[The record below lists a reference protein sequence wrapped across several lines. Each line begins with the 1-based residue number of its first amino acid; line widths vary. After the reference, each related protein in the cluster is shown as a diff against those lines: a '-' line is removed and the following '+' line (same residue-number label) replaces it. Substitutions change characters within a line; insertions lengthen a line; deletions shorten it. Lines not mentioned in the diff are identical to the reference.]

1 MTLVYT
7 GRNVEFP
14 PQQMRKLDAKLDLIK
29 KLLGRNGDKDL
40 HVIVRKERHLQNVEI
55 TLNAWDHQIVALG
68 ADSDLFTSIHSALE
82 KLEKQIAKLRAKWRD
97 TRRSKTVISE
107 PEPMEPAAVTKAAA
121 GRVQKSKTKSAGPVS
136 AGNAVPRV
144 FRVDLDGDGVPD
156 RRHKPMTVDEALL
169 EIGPKENYV
178 MFLNA
183 DTNRVTVLMR
193 RRDGNFDLLEG

>member
-1 MTLVYT
+1 MRLVYT
-7 GRNVEFP
+7 GSKVEFP
-14 PQQMRKLDAKLDLIK
+14 PQQMRKLDARLELIK
-29 KLLGRNGDKDL
+29 KHLGRNGDKDL
-40 HVIVRKERHLQNVEI
+40 HVIVRQQRHLQNVEI

-68 ADSDLFTSIHSALE
+68 ADSDLFTSTHAALE
-82 KLEKQIAKLRAKWRD
+82 KLEKQVAKLRAKWRD
-97 TRRSKTVISE
+97 NRRSKVAISE
-107 PEPMEPAAVTKAAA
+107 PETIEPPSAKA
-121 GRVQKSKTKSAGPVS
+121 QKGKSSKTKSAAPVS
-136 AGNAVPRV
+136 VKDATPRV

-193 RRDGNFDLLEG
+193 RKDGNFDLLEG